1 MGISER
7 FQAHL
12 ESGHTTLARC
22 WQVVR
27 ADGEILGFTD
37 HDEDMAFAD
46 TVFKADTGLTAQ
58 VLEQS
63 TGLSVDNTEALGA
76 LSAAAISESDIA
88 AGRFDGARVTAWLVN
103 WAEVE
108 DRLVLFRG
116 SIGEIRRA
124 GGAFHAEVRGLTEP
138 LNQPSGRIY
147 QRACS
152 AVLGDRSC
160 RFDTTTSGYEIEAEV
175 LAVEDNRVLRFAA
188 LVGVEDDWFAK
199 GRLDVLT
206 GDAAGLFGLIKRD
219 AQGEERLLELWT
231 PLAAE
236 LAVGDRVRL
245 QAGCDKRFETCRLK
259 FLNHHNFRG
268 FPDLPSEDWL
278 TVGPRDNG
286 QNDGGSL
293 RR

>member
-7 FQAHL
+7 FQSHL

-27 ADGEILGFTD
+27 NDGEILGFTD
-37 HDEDMAFAD
+37 HDQDLAFAD

-63 TGLSVDNTEALGA
+63 MGLSVDNTEALGA
-76 LSAAAISESDIA
+76 LSATAISESDIA

-103 WAEVE
+103 WVEVE
-108 DRLVLFRG
+108 DRVVLFRG
-116 SIGEIRRA
+116 SIGEVRRA

-152 AVLGDRSC
+152 AVLGDRTC
-160 RFDTTTSGYEIEAEV
+160 GFDTTTSGYEVEAEV
-175 LAVEDNRVLRFAA
+175 LAVEDNRVVRLAA
-188 LVGVEDDWFAK
+188 LAGGEGGWFAK
-199 GRLDVLT
+199 GRMDVLT
-206 GDAAGLFGLIKRD
+206 GEAAGLFGLIKSD
-219 AQGEERLLELWT
+219 TLGEDRRVELWS

-268 FPDLPSEDWL
+268 FCVLIANGMHR
-278 TVGPRDNG
+278 GPTAHIVPLDI
-286 QNDGGSL
+286 
-293 RR
+293 